1 MSRCINSLIPGG
13 NDVEIIIVNDG
24 STDQTASMA
33 EEYMALYPGIV
44 RVIHQKNGGHG
55 GAINTGMMNAHGGYI
70 KIVDS
75 DDWVDHDS
83 YMKVLETIKLF
94 TPDRLPDMLL
104 TNFVY
109 EKEGKKRKT
118 IMRYTN
124 VLPRNNIF
132 TWNDVGRFRKGQY
145 ILMHSIIY
153 RTDLLRMCGL
163 ELPRHTFYV
172 DNLYA
177 YIPLKYVK
185 TLYYLDVDFY
195 RYYIGRP
202 DQSVQENIMIKRI
215 DQQLLVNRLMITSI
229 YIGNIEEKQK
239 RDYLFNYLEI
249 ITVASSVLLLRA
261 GTEKHLRKKYELWQF
276 IRQYDKQQY
285 NKLRYGILGQIVN
298 LPYFIGRKVTLLAYR
313 VSQKAVG
320 FN

>member
-1 MSRCINSLIPGG
+1 MNLWLKTSDEI
-13 NDVEIIIVNDG
+13 EIIIVNDG
-24 STDQTASMA
+24 SADQTGAIAEKYAAS
-33 EEYMALYPGIV
+33 YPVIV

-55 GAINTGMMNAHGGYI
+55 AAINTGIMKARGNYI
-70 KIVDS
+70 KVVDS
-75 DDWVDHDS
+75 DDWVDRYS
-83 YMKVLETIKLF
+83 YTKVLETIRSF
-94 TPDRLPDMLL
+94 PRDVLPDMLL

-118 IMRYTN
+118 VMRYN
-124 VLPRNNIF
+124 HVLPTGRIF
-132 TWNDVGRFRKGQY
+132 SWNDIGKFRKGQY

-153 RTDLLRMCGL
+153 RTYLLRQCGL

-185 TLYYLDVDFY
+185 TLYYLDQNFY

-202 DQSVQENIMIKRI
+202 DQSVQEKIMIKRI

-229 YIGNIEEKQK
+229 CISDIKEKQK

-249 ITVASSVLLLRA
+249 ITIASSVLLLRG
-261 GTEKHLRKKYELWQF
+261 GTQEHLDKKRELWQF
-276 IRQYDKQQY
+276 IRQYNRQQY
-285 NKLRYGILGQIVN
+285 NKLRYGILGQIAN
-298 LPYFIGRKVTLLAYR
+298 LPYFAGRQITLWAYKA
-313 VSQKAVG
+313 SQKVVG